1 MIHFIQ
7 THITFFVTTLTL
19 VSHIVF
25 IVVLTLLIIERKFRI
40 WIYNFVYKYIIQL
53 LFLASLGA
61 AIGSLS
67 YSEIVGFPPCDLCWI
82 QRIFMYPQAILAFV
96 AMIKKDKNIV
106 DYLLPLSIL
115 GAIVSFYQSLVNWG
129 LEGSLV
135 GCTSVGG
142 ECARV
147 YVLEYGY
154 ITIPFMAFTVFAYL
168 IGLSIVYYK
177 SKNGR
182 EQKD

>member
-1 MIHFIQ
+1 
-7 THITFFVTTLTL
+7 
-19 VSHIVF
+19 
-25 IVVLTLLIIERKFRI
+25 
-40 WIYNFVYKYIIQL
+40 
-53 LFLASLGA
+53 
-61 AIGSLS
+61 
-67 YSEIVGFPPCDLCWI
+67 
-82 QRIFMYPQAILAFV
+82 MYPQAILAFV